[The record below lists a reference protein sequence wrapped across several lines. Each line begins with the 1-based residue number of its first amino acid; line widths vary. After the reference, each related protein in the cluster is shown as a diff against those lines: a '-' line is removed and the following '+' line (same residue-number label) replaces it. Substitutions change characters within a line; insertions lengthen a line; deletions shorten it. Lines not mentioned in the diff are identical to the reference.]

1 MRMLPSTLFV
11 WGDQFK
17 AELLATCRVEV
28 YSRPVIYTK
37 ARIGMKTQHSLAL
50 PALAARTISVY
61 SNKPNE
67 VYQTNIQYGEP
78 MRLIPNSLNHI
89 NVHIE
94 CKERQD
100 QASPTLVNCVDT
112 HTGELVYSWL
122 LIIETVV

>member
-1 MRMLPSTLFV
+1 MLPSTLFV

-50 PALAARTISVY
+50 PALTARNIRVF

-67 VYQTNIQYGEP
+67 VY
-78 MRLIPNSLNHI
+78 
-89 NVHIE
+89 
-94 CKERQD
+94 
-100 QASPTLVNCVDT
+100 
-112 HTGELVYSWL
+112 
-122 LIIETVV
+122 